1 MSAITENLTVP
12 TVLQSYSR
20 EQLHLIAQTLAPEER
35 SEAEEIIEDWKCSE
49 DPLYWLR
56 RHTLTENEQ
65 WKKEKLDFKEPF
77 PFKPFPGNQRDYFD
91 VLFDYFKSCDRLF
104 TPKTRDMMTS
114 WSAVGWGT
122 HQAQWHKATVV
133 VQTESEDK
141 AKKLVKYSKILWDNQ
156 PDSLKERHP
165 LKGTSQLSIEW
176 ADGGE
181 FFGIPCGETKI
192 RIHHP
197 TIYIMD
203 EAAFLPGAQALYDA
217 AHPVAGQIIAISS
230 AGPGWFGNQCSQ

>member
-1 MSAITENLTVP
+1 MLTTIDNLTLPPEFGNSPLVLLQKILADENLCNDA
-12 TVLQSYSR
+12 LDLLCR
-20 EQLHLIAQTLAPEER
+20 
-35 SEAEEIIEDWKCSE
+35 DN
-49 DPLYWLR
+49 PLYWLR
-56 RHTLTENEQ
+56 NHTLTENEQ
-65 WKKEKLDFKEPF
+65 WKKEGKEFRQSF
-77 PFKPFPGNQRDYFD
+77 PYVPYPGYSKDYFD
-91 VLFDYFKSCDRLF
+91 VLFGYFATEDRLF
-104 TPKTRDMMTS
+104 VPKTRDMMTS

-122 HQAQWHKATVV
+122 HECQWHRATTV

-141 AKKLVKYSKILWDNQ
+141 AKKLVKYANILWDNQ
-156 PDSLKERHP
+156 PQWMKDRHP
-165 LKGTSQLSIEW
+165 ISATSQLSITW

-203 EAAFLPGAQALYDA
+203 EAAFLPAAQQLYDA

-230 AGPGWFGNQCSQ
+230 AGPGWFGNQCSR

>member
-1 MSAITENLTVP
+1 MRLVEQELTKDREACNEFLDQVCAEN
-12 TVLQSYSR
+12 
-20 EQLHLIAQTLAPEER
+20 
-35 SEAEEIIEDWKCSE
+35 
-49 DPLYWLR
+49 PLYWLR
-56 RHTLTENEQ
+56 NHTLTENEQ
-65 WKKEKLDFKEPF
+65 WKKEGLEFKEPF
-77 PFKPFPGNQRDYFD
+77 PAKTYFD
-91 VLFDYFKSCDRLF
+91 VVFEYFAKHERLF
-104 TPKTRDMMTS
+104 IPKTRDMMTS

-156 PDSLKERHP
+156 DDFLKERHP
-165 LKGTSQLSIEW
+165 LKGESQLSIEY
-176 ADGGE
+176 AGGGE

-203 EAAFLPGAQALYDA
+203 EAAFLPRAQSLYDA

-230 AGPGWFGNQCSQ
+230 AGPGWFGTQCSQ